1 MLVLVLCMQVDVKS
15 LKRLLVESIISV
27 CTNIILYSLYAH
39 MGVILLTSV
48 FMAPETAVCLPWREI
63 FKSPFFTNNLAV
75 VSVDEA
81 HCIHEWLVFCCVSTG
96 FAYYPITSRYI
107 LGEVISEEPSL

>member
-1 MLVLVLCMQVDVKS
+1 MSVL
-15 LKRLLVESIISV
+15 
-27 CTNIILYSLYAH
+27 
-39 MGVILLTSV
+39 LLTSV
-48 FMAPETAVCLPWREI
+48 FMAPETAVCPPLGEI

-81 HCIHEWLVFCCVSTG
+81 HCIHEWLVSCCISTG